1 MFWNEMKWNG
11 IESKGIE
18 PYNKLSFPTSITAYS
33 ITKTLFNNTFLV
45 YDVQLLCLILYTM
58 KLHSILKMSG
68 PFWLKPRPTALII
81 FSPLNNLVFLS
92 IRLIFLVIITLFQMR
107 QFSTANYQLAM
118 LLDVD
123 LNKVLYG
130 HSFINI
136 SGITAMENC
145 LEHCLANCFCL
156 SFQICEDEAEC
167 QLCSSNKYLNSQTMQ
182 QSQGCTSYNFRDH
195 GEGKVNWKVK

>member
-58 KLHSILKMSG
+58 KLQSILKTSG

-118 LLDVD
+118 LLDVN

-130 HSFINI
+130 YSFINI

-145 LEHCLANCFCL
+145 LEHCLANCLCL
-156 SFQICEDEAEC
+156 SFQICDDEAEC
-167 QLCSSNKYLNSQTMQ
+167 QLCSSNKYLNSQTMR

>member
-1 MFWNEMKWNG
+1 MELNWTL
-11 IESKGIE
+11 
-18 PYNKLSFPTSITAYS
+18 NKALNLTINLSSPTLITAYW

-58 KLHSILKMSG
+58 KLQSILKTSG

-118 LLDVD
+118 LLDVN

-130 HSFINI
+130 YSFINI